1 MQSGQN
7 RHAKIATWSARE
19 ARREWRGSMKIV
31 FMDVGAGDVP
41 GPSSCAC
48 YTMIETNSV
57 DDGDDDGDDN
67 GNDIQ

>member
-41 GPSSCAC
+41 GPFSCAC
-48 YTMIETNSV
+48 TMIETFSV
-57 DDGDDDGDDN
+57 DDGDDDGDD
-67 GNDIQ
+67 IQ